1 MKIIKKISECRST
14 VEELKKKN
22 FTIGLVP
29 TMGYLHEGHLSLA
42 RKAKSQCQKVFMTI
56 FVNPTQ
62 FGPGEDL
69 EKYPRDLKRDTALAQ
84 ESGVDYIFSP
94 EAGEMYKKN
103 HSTYVEV
110 EDLPD
115 SMCGAHRPGHFR
127 GVATIVLKLFN
138 ILPAHKAYFGMKDF
152 QQLAILKKMV
162 EDLDINIEIVECP
175 TVREEDGLAL
185 SSRNKYL
192 APDERKNASIIYKVL
207 KSAEKK
213 ILSGEKR
220 AESIKTGA
228 LKELQGNSYIKKIDY
243 FDIRDASSL
252 EEIKDIN
259 KAGNIVVATAVTIG
273 QTRLIDNVVINKK
286 K

>member
-1 MKIIKKISECRST
+1 MKIIKKISECRET
-14 VEELKKKN
+14 IEELKKKN
-22 FTIGLVP
+22 LTIGLVP

-69 EKYPRDLKRDTALAQ
+69 EKYPRDLERDTALAQ
-84 ESGVDYIFSP
+84 ENGVDYIFNP
-94 EAGEMYKKN
+94 EEGEMYKKH
-103 HSTYVEV
+103 HSTYIDVEN
-110 EDLPD
+110 LGN

-127 GVATIVLKLFN
+127 GVTTIVAKLFN

-152 QQLAILKKMV
+152 QQLAVLKKMV

-192 APDERKNASIIYKVL
+192 APDERKNASIIYEVL

-213 ILSGEKR
+213 ILSGEKK
-220 AESIKTGA
+220 AESIKTEA
-228 LKELQGNSYIKKIDY
+228 LKKLQNNSFIKKIDY

-252 EEIKDIN
+252 EEIKNIS
-259 KAGNIVVATAVTIG
+259 KVKNIVVATAVTIG
-273 QTRLIDNVVINKK
+273 KTRLIDNVVINKK